1 MKTNFIAAIALGLL
15 MGTVSANA
23 QDANFKVNIPF
34 DFVANQKV
42 MPKGEYEVK
51 SVGSSNSGALSVR
64 RADKTAE
71 VMLMSHSCT
80 AKQTPEQSKV
90 VFHRYGDRY
99 FLSQVWAGNDS
110 NGREL
115 AKSRRELEIARSETA
130 DSVSLVASR

>member
-1 MKTNFIAAIALGLL
+1 MKTNFVAAIALGLL

-34 DFVANQKV
+34 DFVAGQKT
-42 MPKGEYEVK
+42 MQRGEYEVRT
-51 SVGSSNSGALSVR
+51 VGSSNSGALSVR

-71 VMLMSHSCT
+71 VMLMGHSCT
-80 AKQTPEQSKV
+80 AKQMPEQSKV

-130 DSVSLVASR
+130 NSVSLVASR

>member
-1 MKTNFIAAIALGLL
+1 MKKNFIAAIALGLL

-34 DFVANQKV
+34 DFVANQKT

-51 SVGSSNSGALSVR
+51 AVGASNSGALSVR

-80 AKQTPEQSKV
+80 AKQAPEQPKV

-99 FLSQVWAGNDS
+99 FLAQVWAGNDS
-110 NGREL
+110 AGREL
-115 AKSRRELEIARSETA
+115 PKSRRELEVA

>member
-1 MKTNFIAAIALGLL
+1 MKTNLIAAIALGLL

-80 AKQTPEQSKV
+80 AKQPP
-90 VFHRYGDRY
+90 
-99 FLSQVWAGNDS
+99 
-110 NGREL
+110 
-115 AKSRRELEIARSETA
+115 
-130 DSVSLVASR
+130 